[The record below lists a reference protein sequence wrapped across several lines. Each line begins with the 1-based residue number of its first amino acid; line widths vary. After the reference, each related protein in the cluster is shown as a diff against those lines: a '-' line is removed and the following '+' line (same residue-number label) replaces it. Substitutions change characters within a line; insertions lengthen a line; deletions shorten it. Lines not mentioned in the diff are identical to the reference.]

1 MRGIYTRHRQPH
13 SNYVTPEIRRLTTQV
28 DVFSG
33 VLSHV
38 TQPIPAADEL
48 LVVPVH
54 YWYAASFT
62 RKRGLRLWKAPWGR
76 LSGLIW
82 GGAGA
87 RLVANLLLGFVPG
100 VGIFSNAITAVV
112 MTEALGRYLDRKLDA
127 AEAKVQRRVS

>member
-1 MRGIYTRHRQPH
+1 M
-13 SNYVTPEIRRLTTQV
+13 TPETRRLTTQV
-28 DVFSG
+28 DVFSS

-100 VGIFSNAITAVV
+100 VGVFSNAITAVV

-127 AEAKVQRRVS
+127 AEAKVQRRAS